1 MNIFWF
7 LYSTI
12 FELWIKQD
20 IPGIK
25 RDQKGTSS
33 HPLCFLLVFL
43 LQLARYKEL
52 KELAQKQ
59 GAVFSQQAEKLHWE
73 VKADYEKMAFDQR
86 RKKEVEVLSVTH
98 Y

>member
-1 MNIFWF
+1 M
-7 LYSTI
+7 
-12 FELWIKQD
+12 
-20 IPGIK
+20 
-25 RDQKGTSS
+25 
-33 HPLCFLLVFL
+33 FL
-43 LQLARYKEL
+43 LQLERYKEL
-52 KELAQKQ
+52 KEIARKQ